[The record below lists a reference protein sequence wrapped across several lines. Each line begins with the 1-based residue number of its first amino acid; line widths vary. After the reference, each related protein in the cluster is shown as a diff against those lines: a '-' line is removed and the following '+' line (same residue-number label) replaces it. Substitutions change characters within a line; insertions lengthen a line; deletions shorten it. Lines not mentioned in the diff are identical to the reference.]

1 MFLDFKQTKRWIIQ
15 SFVSIDALLNGGE
28 TGSREVGK
36 GSREW
41 LRNWLNLK
49 WVLKQYIQYTE

>member
-28 TGSREVGK
+28 TGSRE
-36 GSREW
+36 W

-49 WVLKQYIQYTE
+49 WVLKQYIRYTE